1 MTHPSPSLA
10 ANPDTSRWLE
20 LRADGTVLVR
30 TGKAEL
36 GQGVLTALAQI
47 VAEELDV
54 GLHRIRVQPVR
65 TGVSPDE
72 GFTAGSLSVQHSGS
86 ALREVSARVRAGMLA
101 AAAAELGCAS
111 EDLAVDDGSIRA
123 PDGACTSY
131 WALAGSAVGGLSE
144 AAPKR
149 PEEYRVVGR
158 SAPRLDIAGKVMGT
172 RRYVH
177 DLRFPGQL
185 FGRVLR
191 PPSRGAR
198 LVEMAGEQVRGL
210 PGVVSVVHDG
220 DFAAVVA
227 EREDIAVR
235 ALRALDG
242 ACRWDER
249 DTLPDGHAVTDFLR
263 EAPSRVVTLHDAAS
277 RPPAG
282 TTRVSAQFSR
292 PFLAHA
298 SIAPSCAVAVWD
310 GRRLR
315 VWSHTQGV
323 YNLRAELA
331 RWLALDPDNVE
342 VEHVEGAGCYGHN
355 GADDAAG
362 DAALLAMAVPG
373 RHIQV
378 VWSREDE
385 LGWAPFGP
393 AMAVQVDVDLDAAG
407 AIRHWRQEVWSN
419 GHSSRPSSPG
429 HPPLLGG
436 LAQGLAPVASSDPP
450 PESGAGAGRNGL
462 PGYDLP
468 GVTVVVNQLTHMPLR
483 TSALRALGAHLN
495 VYAIESVM
503 DELALLTGSDPIEFR
518 LGLLRDP
525 RAHAVLERVA
535 QASDWTRETH
545 GPDTGRGVGYA
556 RYKNV
561 GGYCA
566 VVAEVEATTSVQ
578 VTRLTIAA
586 DVGLVINP
594 DGVRNQIEGGALQ
607 SLSWTTKE
615 RVRFDS
621 RSVTSTTW
629 ETYPILTFAD
639 VPPVHVELMHRPDL
653 PALGAGEASVGPTAA
668 AIGNAVRAAIGV
680 GLRTLPLSAE
690 NVIAAL

>member
-1 MTHPSPSLA
+1 MPQSSPSLT
-10 ANPDTSRWLE
+10 ANPASSRWLE

-47 VAEELDV
+47 VADELDV
-54 GLHRIRVQPVR
+54 GLHRIVMLPAR
-65 TGVSPDE
+65 TSVSPDE

-101 AAAAELGCAS
+101 AAAAELGCAAD
-111 EDLAVDDGSIRA
+111 DLVVADGSICA
-123 PDGACTSY
+123 PNGARTSY
-131 WALAGSAVGGLSE
+131 WALATSPVEAVCG
-144 AAPKR
+144 AAPKLTQ
-149 PEEYRVVGR
+149 EYRLVGR
-158 SAPRLDIAGKVMGT
+158 SVPRLDIAGKVMGT

-198 LVEMAGEQVRGL
+198 LVAMAGEQVRAL
-210 PGVVSVVHDG
+210 PGVVAVIQDG

-227 EREDIAVR
+227 EREDMAVR
-235 ALRALDG
+235 ALRALQA
-242 ACRWDER
+242 ACRWEER
-249 DTLPDGHAVTDFLR
+249 ATLPDEHAIPDFLHEAPANAVTLY
-263 EAPSRVVTLHDAAS
+263 EAAS
-277 RPPAG
+277 PPAAG
-282 TTRVSAQFSR
+282 TTRMSAHFSR

-298 SIAPSCAVAVWD
+298 SIAPSCAVALWAD
-310 GRRLR
+310 GRLR
-315 VWSHTQGV
+315 VWSHTQGI

-331 RWLALDPDNVE
+331 RWLGLDPENVE
-342 VEHVEGAGCYGHN
+342 VEHAEGAGCYGHN
-355 GADDAAG
+355 GADDVAG
-362 DAALLAMAVPG
+362 DAAVLAMAVPG
-373 RHIQV
+373 RPVQV
-378 VWSREDE
+378 VWSRQDE

-407 AIRHWRQEVWSN
+407 RIAAWRQEVWSN

-436 LAQGLAPVASSDPP
+436 LAQGLAPVPSSDPP
-450 PESGAGAGRNGL
+450 LRSGAGAGRNGL

-468 GVTVVVNQLTHMPLR
+468 AVTVVVNQLTQMPLR

-503 DELALLTGSDPIEFR
+503 DELALLAGADPIEFR
-518 LGLLRDP
+518 LGLLGDP
-525 RAHAVLERVA
+525 RARAVLECVA
-535 QASDWTRETH
+535 QASDWSREPG

-566 VVAEVEATTSVQ
+566 VVAEVEATTAVR

-615 RVRFDS
+615 QVRFDS

-629 ETYPILTFAD
+629 EAYPILTFAE
-639 VPPVHVELMHRPDL
+639 VPPVRVELMDRPDQ
-653 PALGAGEASVGPTAA
+653 PALGAGEASIGPTAA
-668 AIGNAVRAAIGV
+668 AIGNALRAALGV
-680 GLRTLPLSAE
+680 AVRTLPLTAE
-690 NVIAAL
+690 QVIAAL

>member
-1 MTHPSPSLA
+1 VTHPTPSLA
-10 ANPDTSRWLE
+10 ANPDDGRWLE

-30 TGKAEL
+30 SGKAEL

-47 VAEELDV
+47 VADELDV
-54 GLHRIRVQPVR
+54 GIHRITMQPAR

-101 AAAAELGCAS
+101 VAAAVLGCAPD
-111 EDLAVDDGSIRA
+111 DLLVDDGTIRA
-123 PDGACTSY
+123 PGGACTSY
-131 WALAGSAVGGLSE
+131 WALAGATVGGIPV
-144 AAPKR
+144 AVPK
-149 PEEYRVVGR
+149 PADGYRLVGR
-158 SAPRLDIAGKVMGT
+158 SVPRLDIAGKVMGT

-185 FGRVLR
+185 YGRVLR
-191 PPSRGAR
+191 PPSPGAR
-198 LVEMAGEQVRGL
+198 LVGMAGDQVRGL
-210 PGVVSVVHDG
+210 PGVAAVVRDC

-235 ALRALDG
+235 ALRALEA
-242 ACRWDER
+242 ACRWAER
-249 DTLPDGHAVTDFLR
+249 DTLPDEDAVTDFLR
-263 EAPSRVVTLHDAAS
+263 EAPGREVTLYDGAWIPREGA
-277 RPPAG
+277 
-282 TTRVSAQFSR
+282 TRVSAQFSR

-298 SIAPSCAVAVWD
+298 SIAPSCAVALWAD
-310 GRRLR
+310 GRLR

-331 RWLALDPDNVE
+331 RWLALDPEHVD
-342 VEHVEGAGCYGHN
+342 VEHAEGAGCYGHN
-355 GADDAAG
+355 GADDVAG

-373 RHIQV
+373 RHVQV
-378 VWSREDE
+378 VWSRQDE

-393 AMAVQVDVDLDAAG
+393 AMAVQVDVDIDAAG

-429 HPPLLGG
+429 NPPLLGG

-450 PESGAGAGRNGL
+450 LANGAGAGRNGF

-468 GVTVVVNQLTHMPLR
+468 SVTVVVNRLTHMPLR

-495 VYAIESVM
+495 VYAIESMM
-503 DELALLTGSDPIEFR
+503 DELALLAGRDPIEFR
-518 LGLLRDP
+518 LGRLGDP
-525 RAHAVLERVA
+525 RARAVLERVA
-535 QASDWTRETH
+535 EASDWTRETH
-545 GPDTGRGVGYA
+545 RPDTGCGVGYA
-556 RYKNV
+556 RYKNL

-566 VVAEVEATTSVQ
+566 VVAEVEATTSVR

-615 RVRFDS
+615 RVRFDA

-680 GLRTLPLSAE
+680 GLRTLPLSPE